1 MSIRSLGVR
10 RPQTAE
16 PALSLRAAAQQMKK
30 QGVGC
35 LVVVDGKKPIG
46 VVTDRDLAL
55 YVLVGKRDAGLV
67 RVGEVAARPVR
78 TLPETASIADA
89 ARMMR
94 SHGLRRLPIV
104 DPNGELVG
112 VISQDDLLRALATEA
127 ADLAEALRRQL
138 SAEQAPSAS

>member
-1 MSIRSLGVR
+1 
-10 RPQTAE
+10 
-16 PALSLRAAAQQMKK
+16 
-30 QGVGC
+30 
-35 LVVVDGKKPIG
+35 
-46 VVTDRDLAL
+46 
-55 YVLVGKRDAGLV
+55 VGKRDAGLV